1 MKVFLNA
8 RVRFRFSFSYAL
20 NFRVPRLALDV
31 VTGGE
36 EEIVR
41 FALVNIYYVAY
52 NLFFYIKNGLPQS
65 THTLENWQNFHIVGR
80 NSHDRGIGNHWVE

>member
-1 MKVFLNA
+1 MLGLDLV
-8 RVRFRFSFSYAL
+8 VRFRFSFSYAL
-20 NFRVPRLALDV
+20 NFRVPRLTLDV

-52 NLFFYIKNGLPQS
+52 NLFFYIKKPQS
-65 THTLENWQNFHIVGR
+65 TYHSPPTLWK
-80 NSHDRGIGNHWVE
+80 IGKISILWVEIAMIGG